1 MTAAGDHATTD
12 ELEVVAEPEDLT
24 AAWLTRA
31 LGSAGEFTVT
41 AVESTPIGTGQMG
54 SSFRLALSYE
64 GDPGERPATVVAKL
78 PSPNP
83 DMRPMAAGAYRTELG
98 FYLDLADSV
107 AVRTPTCHHAAIA
120 EDHATFVLLLEDL
133 NPARQGDQI
142 VGATLAEA
150 EDAVVNLAGLH
161 GPRWCDPTLLDL
173 PWVSTVDDEGAA
185 VLGDAFVSAV
195 EVFVERYA
203 DRLDPADAEL
213 LTELAPAIGRWILG
227 RPERFGP
234 VHGDYRM
241 DNLMFFP
248 GPTPDTSGGM
258 AAVDWQTVGVGLPA
272 RDLAYF
278 LETSLDPALRR
289 AHERRLVEAYHR
301 ALVEYGVADYT
312 VEQCFDDYRYAALQ
326 GPLITVFGA
335 AYGTPTERGD
345 EMFLAMISRSCH
357 TIRDLGTL
365 DLV

>member
-1 MTAAGDHATTD
+1 MSRD
-12 ELEVVAEPEDLT
+12 LEVVAEPEDLT
-24 AAWLTRA
+24 AEWLTRA
-31 LGSAGEFTVT
+31 LGSTGDFTVT

-54 SSFRLALSYE
+54 SSFRLQLTYQ
-64 GDPGERPATVVAKL
+64 GDPGDRPSTIVAKL

-98 FYLDLADSV
+98 FYLDLAHTV
-107 AVRTPTCHHAAIA
+107 AVRTPTCHHAGIA
-120 EDHATFVLLLEDL
+120 DDNATFVLLLEDL
-133 NPARQGDQI
+133 HPARQGDQI
-142 VGATLAEA
+142 TGATLAEA

-173 PWVSTVDDEGAA
+173 SWVSTVDEDGAA
-185 VLGDAFVSAV
+185 MLADAMVSAV
-195 EVFVERYA
+195 DVFVERYA
-203 DRLDPADAEL
+203 GRLDPADGRL
-213 LTELAPAIGRWILG
+213 LVDIAKVIGPWIVG

-248 GPTPDTSGGM
+248 GPTPERSGGM
-258 AAVDWQTVGVGLPA
+258 AAVDWQTIGVGLPA

-278 LETSLDPALRR
+278 LETSLDPELRR
-289 AHERRLVEAYHR
+289 VHERDLVDAYHQ
-301 ALVEYGVADYT
+301 ALVDHGVTGYSA
-312 VEQCFDDYRYAALQ
+312 EQCFDDYRYAALQ

-345 EMFLAMISRSCH
+345 EMFLAMISRSCEA
-357 TIRDLGTL
+357 IRDLGTL
-365 DLV
+365 DLI

>member
-1 MTAAGDHATTD
+1 MTLDV
-12 ELEVVAEPEDLT
+12 EVVAEPEQLT
-24 AAWLTRA
+24 PDWLTRA
-31 LGSAGEFTVT
+31 LGSTGEFTVT
-41 AVESTPIGTGQMG
+41 AVTSTPIGTGQMG
-54 SSFRLALSYE
+54 SSFRLELTYG
-64 GDPGERPATVVAKL
+64 GDPGDRPSTIVAKL

-107 AVRTPTCHHAAIA
+107 AVRTPACHHAGIA

-133 NPARQGDQI
+133 HPARQGDQI

-150 EDAVVNLAGLH
+150 EAAVINLAGLH
-161 GPRWCDPTLLDL
+161 GPRWSDPTLWDL
-173 PWVSTVDDEGAA
+173 PWVNAIDEEGAA
-185 VLGDAFVSAV
+185 TLGDVMGSAVQAFVD
-195 EVFVERYA
+195 RYEG
-203 DRLDPADAEL
+203 RLDPADAPL
-213 LTELAPAIGRWILG
+213 LAEIAEVMGRWIIG

-241 DNLMFFP
+241 DNLMFLP
-248 GPTPDTSGGM
+248 GATPDTTGGM
-258 AAVDWQTVGVGLPA
+258 AAVDWQTIGVGLPA

-278 LETSLDPALRR
+278 LETSLDPELRR
-289 AHERRLVEAYHR
+289 RHEHHLVAAYHH
-301 ALVEYGVADYT
+301 ALTGYGVTGYS

-345 EMFLAMISRSCH
+345 EMFLAMISRSCEA
-357 TIRDLGTL
+357 IRDLDTL